1 MEIQLYVYD
10 LTHGMARSMSKAY
23 LGIQIDAVYH
33 TALVFDDIEYFFGAG
48 VQTCRPGATHHG
60 RPMEIVNMGTT
71 QLSLDVI
78 LDYLES
84 LKQVYTPE
92 SYDLFAHN
100 CNNFTNDFSMFLL
113 GKGIP
118 DHITSLPKRVLDT
131 PFGQMLRPQID
142 AGMRGVT
149 QAPVPQHNRPPVN
162 SVRAAFQAATNGGP
176 AAKSNGVAPAATKSG
191 AYGTVINVTDLST
204 LDKHL
209 STASNTASTI
219 FFTSSTCAPCKIA
232 YPTYDSLAE
241 QYPNA
246 LFVKVDINAARDIGS
261 RYQIRATPTFM
272 TFSKSAKKD
281 EWSGADPNLLKS
293 NVETLLQETF
303 PPHPHTVVSVPSL
316 QYGSLKPM
324 TYAKIPP
331 LDKLTAKLGDAA
343 KGTQITALKS
353 FIELRSK
360 EGAREATLPDL
371 PAISTTFR
379 TKVLELPLETRFA
392 AVDLLRCAMLDARV
406 GGFFAEEA
414 AGHQLVP
421 TILRHVNVLEDC
433 PHSLRLVTIH
443 LACNLFTSH
452 LFIRELFS
460 TSLANG
466 LAEQMVQL
474 ITSSLLDTDHP
485 SVRVSAASLAFNL
498 SSSNYR
504 IRREEAREA
513 LAESLQVELAA
524 SVVET
529 LGSESNEE
537 ANKTLLLALGFL
549 VYCAPQGGELLDL
562 CQALDAKAV
571 VSATKGQEKLAKE
584 VACLV

>member
-33 TALVFDDIEYFFGAG
+33 TALVFDNIEYFFGAG

-71 QLSLDVI
+71 QLPLDVI

-100 CNNFTNDFSMFLL
+100 CNNFTHDFSMFLL

-142 AGMRGVT
+142 AGIRGVT

-162 SVRAAFQAATNGGP
+162 SVRGAFQAATNGGP
-176 AAKSNGVAPAATKSG
+176 AARPNGTAPVATKSE

-241 QYPNA
+241 QHPNA
-246 LFVKVDINAARDIGS
+246 LFVKVDINAAREIGA

-272 TFSKSAKKD
+272 TFSKSAKTD
-281 EWSGADPNLLKS
+281 EWSGADPGLLKS
-293 NVETLLQETF
+293 NVETLLRETF

-324 TYAKIPP
+324 TYAKIPS

-343 KGTQITALKS
+343 KDPQIMALKS
-353 FIELRSK
+353 FIDLRSK

-371 PAISTTFR
+371 PTISTTFR
-379 TKVLELPLETRFA
+379 TKVLELPIEISFA

-414 AGHQLVP
+414 AGHQLVSA
-421 TILRHVNVLEDC
+421 ILGHVDGLEDC

-460 TSLANG
+460 SSPANG

-485 SVRVSAASLAFNL
+485 SVRVSAASLAFNIA
-498 SSSNYR
+498 SSSYR
-504 IRREEAREA
+504 MRREEAREA
-513 LAESLQVELAA
+513 LPEGLQVELAA
-524 SVVET
+524 SVIET

-537 ANKTLLLALGFL
+537 ATKSLLLTLGFL

-571 VSATKGQEKLAKE
+571 VSATKGQQKIAKE
-584 VACLV
+584 VASLV

>member
-33 TALVFDDIEYFFGAG
+33 TALVFDNIEYFFGAG
-48 VQTCRPGATHHG
+48 VQSCRPGATHHG

-71 QLSLDVI
+71 HLPLDVI

-162 SVRAAFQAATNGGP
+162 SVRGAFQAATNGGP
-176 AAKSNGVAPAATKSG
+176 AAKPNGAVPAAIKSG
-191 AYGTVINVTDLST
+191 AYGSVINVTDLSV

-232 YPTYDSLAE
+232 YPAYDGLAE

-246 LFVKVDINAARDIGS
+246 LFVKVDINAAREIGS

-281 EWSGADPNLLKS
+281 EWSGADPSLLKS
-293 NVETLLQETF
+293 NVETLLWETF
-303 PPHPHTVVSVPSL
+303 PPHPHTVISVPSL

-343 KGTQITALKS
+343 KDPQIMALKS
-353 FIELRSK
+353 FIDLRSK

-379 TKVLELPLETRFA
+379 TKVLELPIETRFA

-414 AGHQLVP
+414 AGHQLVS
-421 TILRHVNVLEDC
+421 TILGHVNDLEDC

-460 TSLANG
+460 PSPANG

-485 SVRVSAASLAFNL
+485 SVRVSAASLAFNIA
-498 SSSNYR
+498 SSNYR
-504 IRREEAREA
+504 MRREEAREA
-513 LAESLQVELAA
+513 LSEALQVELAA
-524 SVVET
+524 SVIET

-537 ANKTLLLALGFL
+537 ATKTLLLTLGFL
-549 VYCAPQGGELLDL
+549 VYCAPQGGEILDL

-571 VSATKGQEKLAKE
+571 VSATKGQQKLAKE
-584 VACLV
+584 VASLV